1 MGSSRLSV
9 QGHLIVFTIHS
20 SLDKMN
26 GYIEIKGHL
35 EAFRHFYLRL
45 LSYCDFIAGIID
57 SGVDF
62 EITSWHLKGVVSL
75 YYLS

>member
-1 MGSSRLSV
+1 
-9 QGHLIVFTIHS
+9 
-20 SLDKMN
+20 MN